1 MELWKSPE
9 RKPWVFALDIC
20 ISNLTLGYVN
30 DVRIWD
36 GVVCF
41 NRIQFV
47 RGVDYLY
54 TELIKKTFKNVTCM
68 FVNDVLRVN

>member
-1 MELWKSPE
+1 MEMWKSPE
-9 RKPWVFALDIC
+9 KKRWVYTLDTC

-30 DVRIWD
+30 DVRIWG

-41 NRIQFV
+41 NRSGH
-47 RGVDYLY
+47 RMEYLY
-54 TELIKKTFKNVTCM
+54 TDQITKRFQNVTCL